1 MGNFVFHDIKGI
13 LSLYEVSF
21 LSLEDEIIMDKA
33 RDITSKNLEE
43 YEKKNE
49 DNDISLLV
57 SHALETPLHWRV
69 PRLEARWFIEMYQ
82 RRHNKSEALLKFA
95 KLDFNMVQVTHQ
107 EDLKHTS
114 R

>member
-1 MGNFVFHDIKGI
+1 MTCHFHDIKGV
-13 LSLYEVSF
+13 LSLYETSF
-21 LSLEDEIIMDKA
+21 LLVEDETIMDKVK
-33 RDITSKNLEE
+33 DFTSKILEG
-43 YEKKNE
+43 YEKQNK
-49 DNDISLLV
+49 DDDISLLV
-57 SHALETPLHWRV
+57 GHALEIPLHWRMQ
-69 PRLEARWFIEMYQ
+69 RLETRWFIDVYQ